1 MTEWRYSEYAMVM
14 SVETSVAGLRAARI
28 RAGLSQAVV
37 ARRVGTTQ
45 SAIARLETSGADPR
59 LSTVERYVHALG
71 ARLVVEDETP
81 TLSAAGAWIKPDVPE
96 EALRIAIQFIDDV
109 AALPAALRP
118 QAIRDEPEPTGSR
131 RWDAFLA
138 AVAEYVAYRH
148 DLRVP
153 GWTAAPSRTLT
164 RFWFVIED
172 ILGRPAPGLAANAF
186 VTSPAQFASRGIFL
200 DRLTLVSV

>member
-1 MTEWRYSEYAMVM
+1 MRYSW
-14 SVETSVAGLRAARI
+14 SVEIRVAELRAARI

-71 ARLVVEDETP
+71 ARLVVEDEVP
-81 TLSAAGAWIKPDVPE
+81 TIAAVGGRLKPGLPE
-96 EALRIAIQFIDDV
+96 EALRLAIQFIDDV
-109 AALPAALRP
+109 AALPDALRP
-118 QAIRDEPEPTGSR
+118 RAIRDEPEPTGSA

-138 AVAEYVAYRH
+138 ALAEYVAYQH
-148 DLRVP
+148 ALRVP
-153 GWTAAPSRTLT
+153 GWTAAPARTLT

-172 ILGRPAPGLAANAF
+172 ILGRPANGLAANAF
-186 VTSPAQFASRGIFL
+186 VTSPAQFAGRGIFL
-200 DRLTLVSV
+200 DRSTLISL